1 MVIEQKDVIE
11 FFEAIMRKK
20 DEQLQITKQRE
31 QAASVILY
39 LLS

>member
-31 QAASVILY
+31 QAASVILNK
-39 LLS
+39 LS

>member
-11 FFEAIMRKK
+11 FFETIMRKK

-31 QAASVILY
+31 QAASVILN
-39 LLS
+39 

>member
-31 QAASVILY
+31 QAASVILN
-39 LLS
+39 